1 MPCVAEWSTL
11 RTMLTR
17 TATDTLEAL
26 AEDLAAA
33 AWLLP
38 ADDELRGYLVMLSSL
53 PADPDAWLEVIGP
66 WTGELRRGR
75 GPRLER
81 RGELAAAGAVGVAT
95 LRASREL
102 EHDSPL
108 AGALRAAARWAF
120 FLVRPDAR

>member
-1 MPCVAEWSTL
+1 MPCRAEWSSL
-11 RTMLTR
+11 RTMITR
-17 TATDTLEAL
+17 SATDTLEAL

-38 ADDELRGYLVMLSSL
+38 PDDELRGYLVMLSSL
-53 PADPDAWLEVIGP
+53 PAEPEAWFEVVGP
-66 WTGELRRGR
+66 WTDELRRGR
-75 GPRLER
+75 GPRLEE
-81 RGELAAAGAVGVAT
+81 RGELAAAGAVGIAS

-120 FLVRPDAR
+120 FLVRADAH